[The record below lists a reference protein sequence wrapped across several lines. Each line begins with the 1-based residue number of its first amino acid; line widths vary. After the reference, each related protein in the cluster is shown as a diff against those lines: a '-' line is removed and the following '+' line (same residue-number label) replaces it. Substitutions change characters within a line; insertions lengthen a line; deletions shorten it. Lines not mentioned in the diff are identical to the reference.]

1 MKTVGQIIRERRE
14 AMNLTLAAV
23 AEQAGLT
30 KSYLSMIENHKVNN
44 PPSRK
49 ALEELE
55 KALRTDP
62 GELIRAADWQNTPA
76 ELRQRLEIAEDAA
89 RRGRDLAVWLKET
102 RKDGGKSLDKLFTSG
117 ELTRRVAAAF
127 KRSDEESAQASAA
140 DEAAKLKLGQRV
152 PVINRVQAGYP
163 TDFTDLGYPA
173 RVADEYLACPDVGDP
188 NAFATRVVGESML
201 PEYREGDIVVFSPS
215 AKVTDGS
222 DCFVRLEPDHETTFK
237 RIFFE
242 KSGRRQQIRLQPLN
256 PKFPPTVY
264 DRDHVAG
271 LYRAVWRIQRV

>member
-23 AEQAGLT
+23 ADAAGLT

-49 ALEELE
+49 ALDELE

-62 GELIRAADWQNTPA
+62 GELLRAADWQNTPA
-76 ELRQRLEIAEDAA
+76 DLRQRLEIAEDAA
-89 RRGRDLAVWLKET
+89 RRGRDLATWLKDA
-102 RKDGGKSLDKLFTSG
+102 RKEGGKNLDKLFASG
-117 ELTRRVAAAF
+117 ELSKRVTAAF
-127 KRSDEESAQASAA
+127 KRSDEEAAQASAA
-140 DEAAKLKLGQRV
+140 DEAAKLKLGPRV

-215 AKVTDGS
+215 AKVLDGS

-237 RIFFE
+237 RVFFE
-242 KSGRRQQIRLQPLN
+242 KSGRKQQIRLQPLN
-256 PKFPPTVY
+256 PKFPPSVY
-264 DRDHVAG
+264 DRDRVAG